1 MNKYETVILIKSD
14 ITEEKRNDVI
24 DTIKKYLNENGKIT
38 KIDEL
43 GIRKLAYVVQKY
55 KEAYYYVIE
64 FNSNAENIAEL
75 ERIYRITDEI
85 LKFIVVRK
93 ED

>member
-14 ITEEKRNDVI
+14 ITEEKRKDVI

>member
-1 MNKYETVILIKSD
+1 MNKYETVILLKND
-14 ITEEKRNDVI
+14 ITEEKRNNVI

-43 GIRKLAYVVQKY
+43 GIKKLAYDIQKY

-64 FNSNAENIAEL
+64 FNSKSESIAEL

-85 LKFIVVRK
+85 LKFIVMRID
-93 ED
+93 E

>member
-1 MNKYETVILIKSD
+1 MNKYETVILLKND
-14 ITEEKRNDVI
+14 ITEEKRNNVI

-43 GIRKLAYVVQKY
+43 GIRKLAYEVQKY

-64 FNSNAENIAEL
+64 FNSKSENIAEL

-93 ED
+93 DE

>member
-43 GIRKLAYVVQKY
+43 GIRKLAYMVQKY